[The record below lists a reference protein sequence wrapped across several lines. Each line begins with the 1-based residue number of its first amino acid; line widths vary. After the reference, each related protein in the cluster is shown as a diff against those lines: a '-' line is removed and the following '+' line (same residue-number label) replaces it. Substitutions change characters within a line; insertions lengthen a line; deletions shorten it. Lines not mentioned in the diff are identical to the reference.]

1 MKRMS
6 SDTMH
11 PCWDLERHRISL
23 FSYKAANETET
34 QVLGKEAG
42 SPTSPIH
49 QGQPVTP
56 ALDIGSTEQVPP

>member
-11 PCWDLERHRISL
+11 PCWVWKDTRISL

-42 SPTSPIH
+42 SPQAPSTKVAL
-49 QGQPVTP
+49 VTP
-56 ALDIGSTEQVPP
+56 ALDIGSTE